1 MLEDVR
7 LSLNLLKIFVNHRA
21 TLLAQQ
27 CWLRLNKPF
36 SLNFFTSSSMA
47 GASIIGVLTERTG
60 THPARLRHILTPQH
74 VHISKSS
81 SSRLTC
87 VDCSNDTNA
96 GDCSNDTNAGD
107 CSNDSNA
114 GDFSNGAVD
123 CSNTVGCSDAVGGR
137 LVSLD
142 WLDVSSSFK
151 CSKYQSE
158 S

>member
-1 MLEDVR
+1 
-7 LSLNLLKIFVNHRA
+7 
-21 TLLAQQ
+21 
-27 CWLRLNKPF
+27 
-36 SLNFFTSSSMA
+36 MA
-47 GASIIGVLTERTG
+47 GASIIGVLMERTG

-87 VDCSNDTNA
+87 VDCSND
-96 GDCSNDTNAGD
+96 SNAGD

-137 LVSLD
+137 LVSSTLSNIDDEIVLD
-142 WLDVSSSFK
+142 
-151 CSKYQSE
+151 
-158 S
+158 